1 MSQHQPA
8 TRTQPSRAARLKA
21 LAARPA
27 LIALMAAG
35 LIAGSARHRR
45 RRRNLPPNLPPVPPQ
60 LQVPVSLTGV

>member
-35 LIAGSARHRR
+35 LIAGSAGIAAAGTATC
-45 RRRNLPPNLPPVPPQ
+45 PPCIHNCKCP
-60 LQVPVSLTGV
+60 

>member
-35 LIAGSARHRR
+35 LIAGSAGIAAAGTTS
-45 RRRNLPPNLPPVPPQ
+45 PPTCPPCLHNCKCP
-60 LQVPVSLTGV
+60 

>member
-35 LIAGSARHRR
+35 LIAGSAGIAAASVGS
-45 RRRNLPPNLPPVPPQ
+45 PPTCPPC
-60 LQVPVSLTGV
+60 LHNCKCL